1 MTFDIEFHDWWMKN
15 CPIWAVGSEPIKVLC
30 VSAFFAGAA
39 VGVDALADGLKKSD
53 HAAGNKGDENE

>member
-1 MTFDIEFHDWWMKN
+1 MTFEIEFHDWWMKN

-53 HAAGNKGDENE
+53 AKNS